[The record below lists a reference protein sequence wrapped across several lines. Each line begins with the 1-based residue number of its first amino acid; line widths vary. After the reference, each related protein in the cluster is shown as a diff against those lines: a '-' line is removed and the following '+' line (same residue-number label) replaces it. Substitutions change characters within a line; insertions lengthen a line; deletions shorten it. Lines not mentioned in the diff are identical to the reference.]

1 VTERQARRR
10 RAGER
15 VVVRQATAGDLPAA
29 DAVLRSAFDTFTS
42 VDGLFGDADYLHS
55 RWRADPR
62 RVLVAELAGEVVGSN
77 IATSWGSVAWFGPLS
92 VVPRLWNEGVAHPLL
107 DATHELLARSGA
119 TELGLFTFP
128 QSPKHLSLY
137 ARHGYWPGALVLV
150 TERRVAR
157 RPSVALTLHGRL
169 ADREQRQVQ
178 SDVTALASAVHSGL
192 DLAGEVRSTSQLDL
206 GDTVLLHDAG
216 LSALAVCHLGAGTE
230 AGSGRCRIKS
240 ALVRPGSQAPQ
251 RLTEL
256 LDGVDALAVD
266 RGVDTVITGVSAWA
280 PRRPRRRRNAP
291 RRRRSSSPRRLGAR
305 RLALTRSKP
314 GSNPAERTEKP
325 QVRRACGPGGPRPWG

>member
-1 VTERQARRR
+1 VTEREPRRR

-29 DAVLRSAFDTFTS
+29 DAVLRSAFDTFTG
-42 VDGLFGDADYLHS
+42 VGGLFGDADYVHS

-62 RVLVAELAGEVVGSN
+62 RVLVADLAGEVVGSN
-77 IATSWGSVAWFGPLS
+77 IATSWGSVGWFGPLS

-150 TERRVAR
+150 TDRRVAR
-157 RPSVALTLHGRL
+157 RPPVVLTLHGGL
-169 ADREQRQVQ
+169 TAAEQRQVQ
-178 SDVTALASAVHSGL
+178 SDVTALGSAVHSGL

-206 GDTVLLHDAG
+206 GDTVLIHDVAG
-216 LSALAVCHLGAGTE
+216 LSALAVCHVGAGTE

-240 ALVRPGSQAPQ
+240 ALVRPGAQAAQ

-256 LDGVDALAVD
+256 LDGVDALAAD
-266 RGVDTVITGVSAWA
+266 RGVGTVIAGVSAAREKCARVLLERGHRVVLAGVAMHRGGAAHHRHDVWA
-280 PRRPRRRRNAP
+280 LDDWR
-291 RRRRSSSPRRLGAR
+291 
-305 RLALTRSKP
+305 
-314 GSNPAERTEKP
+314 
-325 QVRRACGPGGPRPWG
+325 